1 MQRLQSNHR
10 RRLIDDTRS
19 HITNRRIVSSMRH
32 PRACEPHAGEA
43 RASYPHAGEPRAGK
57 PTLRCPADE
66 GMAARKSEAN
76 VTFVR
81 QVFVDAYH
89 VLIDAYQVLI
99 KSTRAAPT
107 GGYLE
112 PSLI

>member
-1 MQRLQSNHR
+1 MRGWPHGS
-10 RRLIDDTRS
+10 RRLTF
-19 HITNRRIVSSMRH
+19 
-32 PRACEPHAGEA
+32 
-43 RASYPHAGEPRAGK
+43 
-57 PTLRCPADE
+57 
-66 GMAARKSEAN
+66 
-76 VTFVR
+76 TFVR